1 MEVSNMDKASICK
14 PEMLDSI
21 LDNLGLTPD
30 RDNLKFLHRE
40 QVQKALLDYLRDSPD
55 VTFGDVTIAASW
67 YCQGYQKAID
77 IYFPGI
83 SSSLRL

>member
-1 MEVSNMDKASICK
+1 MEASNIDNASICK
-14 PEMLDSI
+14 PEMLDAI
-21 LDNLGLTPD
+21 LDKLGLTPD

-40 QVQKALLDYLRDSPD
+40 QVKKALLGYLRDSPD
-55 VTFGDVTIAASW
+55 VSFGDVSIEASW

-83 SSSLRL
+83 SSSMRL